1 MAANSWGTLATS
13 VGTAGLV
20 AQSLPAVVQQRVNAV
35 RKLQA
40 AYAQLEAQVYK
51 GLYSLEKENV
61 LPFTNLC
68 LIKYLRLSV

>member
-1 MAANSWGTLATS
+1 MAAKSWGALATS

-40 AYAQLEAQVYK
+40 AYAQVEAQVYK
-51 GLYSLEKENV
+51 GLYGLEKNV

-68 LIKYLRLSV
+68 LIKDLRLSV